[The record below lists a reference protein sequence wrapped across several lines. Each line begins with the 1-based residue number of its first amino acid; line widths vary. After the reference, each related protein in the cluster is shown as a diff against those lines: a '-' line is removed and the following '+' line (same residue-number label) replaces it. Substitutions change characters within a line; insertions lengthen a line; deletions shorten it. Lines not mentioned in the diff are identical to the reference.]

1 MILVTLDDI
10 GLSTEVNAAAES
22 CVEYCTV
29 GCLSLLATG
38 PALNGALEIACR
50 SDLQISVHL
59 NCLEPPFLTD
69 AAFPGSPAGWMLRGK
84 SLTAVVTSEWR
95 AQIELVL
102 SSGAMI
108 TRLDSHRHTH
118 MLPGLRGIILDLAEE
133 YGVGSVRTAIL
144 PDRLRRPSGLVLD
157 RLGRSFGRAASA
169 RGVRTPAAMLG
180 FSRSGNVTREYLQ
193 RYTDLI
199 SGDGETELVMHP
211 AGVPVW
217 SEGQPGEL
225 SLLTSHWFRDWIS
238 S

>member
-10 GLSTEVNAAAES
+10 GLSAAVNSAAES
-22 CVEYCTV
+22 CVEYGTV

-38 PALNGALEIACR
+38 PALNGALEMACR
-50 SDLQISVHL
+50 SDIQVSVHL

-69 AAFPGSPAGWMLRGK
+69 TELPGSLAGWMLQGK
-84 SLTAVVTSEWR
+84 RLTALVTSEWR

-144 PDRLRRPSGLVLD
+144 PDRFRRPSGLVLD
-157 RLGRSFGRAASA
+157 SLGRSFGRVASA
-169 RGVRTPAAMLG
+169 RGIRTPGTMLG
-180 FSRSGNVTREYLQ
+180 FSRSGSVTREYLQ
-193 RYTDLI
+193 HYTDLVP
-199 SGDGETELVMHP
+199 GDGEIELVMHP
-211 AGVPVW
+211 AEIPVW
-217 SEGQPGEL
+217 SDGQPGEL

-238 S
+238 C